1 MKLNYAGIAGTLLL
15 LSPLAACASS
25 DPYDGDME
33 SAIASLQEKIPTRD
47 RASVRICES
56 LVSGP
61 GIKSYVEAL
70 AFTTDAMEEL
80 TNSDDPKGMFNA
92 LAFAL
97 IDLGDASMAGNSNL
111 YQDAVFNLA
120 NVCTDIV
127 SGEYGK

>member
-1 MKLNYAGIAGTLLL
+1 MKLKYATVASTLLL
-15 LSPLAACASS
+15 LSTLVACASS
-25 DPYDGDME
+25 DPYEADME

-61 GIKSYVEAL
+61 GIESYAEAL
-70 AFTTDAMEEL
+70 AFTTDAMDEL
-80 TNSDDPKGMFNA
+80 TNSADPKGMFNA
-92 LAFAL
+92 LALAL